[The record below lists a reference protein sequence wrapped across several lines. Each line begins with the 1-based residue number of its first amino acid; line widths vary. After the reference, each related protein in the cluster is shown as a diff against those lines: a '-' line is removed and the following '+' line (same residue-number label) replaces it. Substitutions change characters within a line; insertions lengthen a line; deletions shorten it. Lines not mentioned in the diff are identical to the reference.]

1 MQGLQRALERI
12 RLTEGLCRNI
22 TLWRVIEASPAEYG
36 ETPSALDPRLVKM
49 LAAQGIQRLYLHQS
63 LAVGAI
69 LDGQNVVVVTPTAS
83 GKTLCYN
90 LPVLDALLHDD
101 ETCALYMFPTKALAH
116 DQLNTLQASAGALG
130 LATPIA
136 SYDGDTPTG
145 RRARVRRSARVLLT
159 NPDMLHVGI
168 LPNHARWRGFF
179 GKLRYVV
186 IDEMHQ
192 YRGIFGSHVANVL
205 RRLERICSFY
215 GSEPQFV
222 TCSATIANPV
232 DLAKRLLGKPVTL
245 VSRNGAPRGKRTFV
259 FYNPPVVN
267 RELGLRRS
275 AIVEARAFVECLL
288 SNDVQTL
295 VFTTSRLS
303 TELLLA
309 HLRDDAQR
317 AVWSPQAI
325 RGYRGGY
332 LPTERRSIERGL
344 REGTVRCAVAT
355 NALELGV
362 DIGGLSASIMV
373 GYPGTIASA
382 WQQAG
387 RAGRGLDDSAAF
399 LVARSSPLDQYIISH
414 PDYFFGRSPEHAL
427 IDPDNL
433 HVLLSHVKCASFELP
448 FAEGETY
455 GDESLED
462 LLGFLAEGRQ
472 VRKAGSRWHWTG
484 EGCPAYGTSL
494 RTADPVSVAIVAQ
507 DKDGGRRTVGQLDR
521 AQTSLLLHQG
531 AIYLHD
537 GQQYLVESLDW
548 DAGLALVQPVE
559 VDYYTRTSQS
569 TRIEIERVLE
579 ETSRPNFCVAQGEA
593 TVTWHVAGYRRVRLG
608 SGEHLGWGEVDLPEQ
623 QMLTSACW
631 ITLSDGVVER
641 LRDQGGWV
649 GDRVEDRGPGWQRQ
663 RDLARRRDHYLCRW
677 CGAPERP
684 GRQHH
689 VHHIVPFRDFA
700 WVPAQNENHRQANRL
715 ANLITLCPN
724 CHRQA
729 EQHLAVQST
738 LSGLGRVLGHLIPLF
753 LMCDPRDVGI
763 ASDVQAPQTGSPTIF
778 IYDRIPGGV
787 GLSEQVLSLC
797 DELLARAAELVR
809 GCQCAFGCPS
819 CIGPGGESNR
829 EAKPQVLRL
838 IAALR
843 GQEPLRCSPP
853 GPSSS
858 LSLSAP
864 DDVV

>member
-12 RLTEGLCRNI
+12 RLTAELGRNI
-22 TLWRVIEASPAEYG
+22 TLWRVIEASPAEWG
-36 ETPSALDPRLVKM
+36 EMPSALDPRLVKM
-49 LAAQGIQRLYLHQS
+49 LSAQGIQRLYVHQS

-69 LDGQNVVVVTPTAS
+69 LAGQNVVVVTPTAS

-90 LPVLDALLHDD
+90 LPVLNALLHDE
-101 ETCALYMFPTKALAH
+101 ETRALYMFPTKALAH
-116 DQLNTLQASAGALG
+116 DQLNTLQASANALG

-145 RRARVRRSARVLLT
+145 RRARVRRTARVLLT

-168 LPNHARWRGFF
+168 LPNHTRWRDFF

-222 TCSATIANPV
+222 ACSATIANPV
-232 DLAKRLLGKPVTL
+232 DLAQRLVGKPVTL
-245 VSRNGAPRGKRTFV
+245 VSRNGAPRGRRTFV

-275 AIVEARAFVECLL
+275 ALVEARALAELLL
-288 SNDVQTL
+288 SNDVQTV
-295 VFTTSRLS
+295 VFATSRLS

-309 HLRDDAQR
+309 YLRQYGER
-317 AVWSPQAI
+317 AVRVPQAI

-332 LPTERRSIERGL
+332 LPAERRSIERGL
-344 REGTVRCAVAT
+344 REGTVRCVVAT

-362 DIGGLSASIMV
+362 DIGGLSASIMA

-399 LVARSSPLDQYIISH
+399 LVARSSPLDQYIICH
-414 PDYFFGRSPEHAL
+414 PNYFFGRSPEHAL

-433 HVLLSHVKCASFELP
+433 HVLLSHIKCAAFELP

-455 GDESLED
+455 GDENLEEI
-462 LLGFLAEGRQ
+462 LGFLAESSH
-472 VRKAGSRWHWTG
+472 VRKTRGRWHWTG
-484 EGCPAYGTSL
+484 EGCPAHGISL

-521 AQTSLLLHQG
+521 AQTSLLLYQG

-548 DAGLALVQPVE
+548 DAGLAMVQPVE

-579 ETSRPNFCVAQGEA
+579 EISRPNFCITQGEA
-593 TVTWHVAGYRRVRLG
+593 TVTWHVSGYRRIRFG

-631 ITLSDGVVER
+631 ITLADGVVKR
-641 LRDQGGWV
+641 LRDEGWWV
-649 GDRVEDRGPGWQRQ
+649 GDHVEDRGPGWQRQ
-663 RDLARRRDHYLCRW
+663 RDRARQRDQYRCRW

-700 WVPAQNENHRQANRL
+700 WVPAQNENYRQANRL
-715 ANLITLCPN
+715 ANLITLCPS
-724 CHRQA
+724 CHHQA

-763 ASDVQAPQTGSPTIF
+763 ASDVQAPQTGLPTIF

-797 DELLARAAELVR
+797 DELLTRAAELVR
-809 GCQCAFGCPS
+809 GCDCTFGCPS
-819 CIGPGGESNR
+819 CIGPGGGSNR
-829 EAKPQVLRL
+829 EAKSQVLRL
-838 IAALR
+838 IGALQGR
-843 GQEPLRCSPP
+843 EFRRCASP
-853 GPSSS
+853 GP
-858 LSLSAP
+858 
-864 DDVV
+864 